1 MNKKLSKEIRDEIK
15 RLGPCPT
22 HSFDPNQL
30 IYKPPKIT
38 INKDRIQKRVKEL
51 GYKSSDDKGEYWEKR
66 NHRGEDLSVSIG
78 KDEVEINLVCHPY
91 KEGWDFRKAKTT
103 LGAIRIINKF
113 ELM

>member
-22 HSFDPNQL
+22 HSFDLNQL

-51 GYKSSDDKGEYWEKR
+51 GYTKSDGNGDRWEKK
-66 NHRGEDLSVSIG
+66 RGSEDLSVSIG
-78 KDEVEINLVCHPY
+78 NKQVCINLVCHPY
-91 KEGWDFRKAKTT
+91 KEGWIFKEANTT
-103 LGAIRIINKF
+103 IGAIRIINEF
-113 ELM
+113 G